1 MKFKNHQNFK
11 YFEIIKK
18 RKIRDNWD
26 IYLYELICLKSY
38 YMVDKPNFLLIEA
51 NQFRKSKAKC
61 ENDKVFDE
69 SAKHK

>member
-51 NQFRKSKAKC
+51 N
-61 ENDKVFDE
+61 
-69 SAKHK
+69 